1 MKIANFLEESMS
13 GMLLVTAQ
21 VENETS
27 NEVWEGWGSV
37 IMVAGSVLLV
47 VIAVAVIVGIVVYQ
61 SFKTKQQTIES
72 RAQIAQ
78 EEAYRKLAEEA
89 TSVQNRTAA
98 ELHQLTEGMAD
109 LRVRVTTIERML
121 REVE

>member
-1 MKIANFLEESMS
+1 MS
-13 GMLLVTAQ
+13 GLMLITAQ
-21 VENETS
+21 VENETG
-27 NEVWEGWGSV
+27 NDLWEGWGSV
-37 IMVAGSVLLV
+37 LLV
-47 VIAVAVIVGIVVYQ
+47 VGTSWLIIIIIGLIIWQV
-61 SFKTKQQTIES
+61 FKTN
-72 RAQIAQ
+72 RAKSENAAVIAQ
-78 EEAYRKLAEEA
+78 EQAYRKLAEEA

>member
-1 MKIANFLEESMS
+1 MS
-13 GMLLVTAQ
+13 GLMLVTAQ
-21 VENETS
+21 VEDETG
-27 NEVWEGWGSV
+27 NDVWEGWGSV

-47 VIAVAVIVGIVVYQ
+47 VIAVAVIVGIIVYQ

-89 TSVQNRTAA
+89 TSIQNRTAA

-109 LRVRVTTIERML
+109 LRVRVATIERML